1 MGSMNLLGFS
11 LSPHEEHPS
20 SQDHSQTTPSRFS
33 FNPDGSISSTDVAGG
48 CFDLTSDSTPH
59 LLNLPSYGIYE
70 AFHRNNSINTTQDW
84 KENYNS
90 QNLLLGTSCNKQNM
104 NQNQQQQPKLE
115 NFLGGHS
122 FGEHEQTYGGN
133 SASTDYMFPAQ
144 PVSAENINNNNES
157 GGNIR
162 SSVQQTL
169 SLSMSTGS
177 QSSTSLPLLTAS
189 VDNGESSSDNK
200 QPNTS
205 AALDSTQTGAIETA
219 PRKSID
225 TFGQR
230 TSIYRGVTRHRWT
243 GRYEAHLW
251 DNSCR
256 REGQTRKGRQGGYD
270 KEEKAARAYDLAAL
284 KYWGTTT
291 TTNFPI
297 SHYEKELEEM
307 KHMTRQEYVASLRRH
322 HQHGRWQA
330 RIGRVAGN
338 KDLYLGT
345 FSTQEEAAEAYDVA
359 AIKFRGLSAVTNF
372 DMSRYDVKSILE
384 STTLPIGGAA
394 KRLKDMEQVELS
406 VDNGHRAD
414 QVDHSIIMSSHLTQG
429 INNNYAGG
437 GTATHHN
444 WHNAHAFHQPQ
455 PCTTMHYPYGQ
466 RINWCKQEQQ
476 DNSDA
481 PHSLSYSDIHQL
493 QLGNNGTHN
502 FFHTNSGL
510 HPMLSMDSASI
521 DNSSSSN
528 SVVYDGYGGGGGYNV
543 MPMGT
548 TTAVVASDG
557 DQNPRSNHGFG
568 DNEIKALG
576 YESVYGSATDSY
588 HAHARNLYYL
598 TQQQSSSV
606 DTVKASAYDQG
617 SACNTWVPTAIPTH
631 APRSTT
637 KEMPNAVLALYSSLS
652 SDPIT
657 GQYLQVV
664 YD

>member
-11 LSPHEEHPS
+11 LSPQEHPS
-20 SQDHSQTTPSRFS
+20 SQDHSQTAPSRFG
-33 FNPDGSISSTDVAGG
+33 FNSDGISSTDVAGE

-70 AFHRNNSINTTQDW
+70 AFHRNNNIHTTQDW

-90 QNLLLGTSCNKQNM
+90 QNLLLGTSCNNQNM
-104 NQNQQQQPKLE
+104 NHNQQQQQQQPKLE

-122 FGEHEQTYGGN
+122 FGDHEHQTYGGN
-133 SASTDYMFPAQ
+133 SATTDYINSIGLSMIKTWLRNQ
-144 PVSAENINNNNES
+144 PPHSENNNES
-157 GGNIR
+157 GGN
-162 SSVQQTL
+162 SKSK
-169 SLSMSTGS
+169 
-177 QSSTSLPLLTAS
+177 
-189 VDNGESSSDNK
+189 SSSDNK
-200 QPNTS
+200 QPLTTV
-205 AALDSTQTGAIETA
+205 ALDTTQTGVIETA

-256 REGQTRKGRQGGYD
+256 REGQTRKGRQVYLGGYD

-307 KHMTRQEYVASLRRH
+307 KHMTRQEYVASLRRKSSGFSRGASIYRGVTRH

-394 KRLKDMEQVELS
+394 KRL
-406 VDNGHRAD
+406 
-414 QVDHSIIMSSHLTQG
+414 
-429 INNNYAGG
+429 
-437 GTATHHN
+437 
-444 WHNAHAFHQPQ
+444 
-455 PCTTMHYPYGQ
+455 
-466 RINWCKQEQQ
+466 
-476 DNSDA
+476 
-481 PHSLSYSDIHQL
+481 
-493 QLGNNGTHN
+493 
-502 FFHTNSGL
+502 
-510 HPMLSMDSASI
+510 HPMMSMDSASI

-528 SVVYDGYGGGGGYNV
+528 SVVYDGYGGGGGGGYV
-543 MPMGT
+543 IPMGT
-548 TTAVVASDG
+548 TTTVVASDG
-557 DQNPRSNHGFG
+557 DQSQRSNNGFG
-568 DNEIKALG
+568 ENEMKALG
-576 YESVYGSATDSY
+576 YESVYGSNDAY

-598 TQQQSSSV
+598 SQQQPSSV
-606 DTVKASAYDQG
+606 DAVKASAYDQG
-617 SACNTWVPTAIPTH
+617 SSCNTWVPTAIPTL
-631 APRSTT
+631 APRSTS
-637 KEMPNAVLALYSSLS
+637 MALCHGAPPFSL
-652 SDPIT
+652 
-657 GQYLQVV
+657 LHE
-664 YD
+664 